1 MSLRNQLMA
10 SATALIAAFNPISN
24 AQAMDVDAR
33 INYSG
38 PFLKQIDAAEGGDG
52 LASLAAAGI
61 ALKFEE
67 ASKGDLSK
75 PKTVQDSRGG
85 YASIAVVGKG
95 QIVGCMARRNDNVVS
110 NGFAKFAIDTRTG
123 AVEVN
128 KIDSDCKEVIRAAI
142 KAMTAPTSVGESS
155 SDGRVTPAAAP
166 AVTSPQSLAPS
177 GPSVAAR

>member
-10 SATALIAAFNPISN
+10 SATALLAAFNPISN

-33 INYSG
+33 INYRG
-38 PFLKQIDAAEGGDG
+38 PFLNEIVAVAKDEIATGAA
-52 LASLAAAGI
+52 SGI

-85 YASIAVVGKG
+85 YASIAVVSKE

-155 SDGRVTPAAAP
+155 SDGRVKPAAAP